1 MPRDY
6 KIHLED
12 ILEAIGKILSYTD
25 SISFKDFSSDS
36 KTIDAVIRNL
46 EIIGEAI
53 KKVPEDTRKL
63 KPEIEWKN
71 IAALRDI
78 LIHEYFGID
87 NEIVWDIIR
96 NKLPVLKDQISD
108 LLKDLL

>member
-6 KIHLED
+6 KVHLED
-12 ILEAIGKILSYTD
+12 ILEAIGKILEYTD
-25 SISFKDFSSDS
+25 SITFKEFSSDS

-46 EIIGEAI
+46 EIIGEAV

-78 LIHEYFGID
+78 LIHEYFGI
-87 NEIVWDIIR
+87 NSR
-96 NKLPVLKDQISD
+96 P
-108 LLKDLL
+108 

>member
-6 KIHLED
+6 KVHLED
-12 ILEAIGKILSYTD
+12 ILDAVGKILKYTD
-25 SISFKDFSSDS
+25 SISYKDFSSDS

-53 KKVPEDTRKL
+53 KKVPEETRKL

-71 IAALRDI
+71 IASLRDI
-78 LIHEYFGID
+78 LIHEYFGVD
-87 NEIVWDIIR
+87 NEIIWDIIR
-96 NKLPVLKDQISD
+96 NKLPILKHQISE
-108 LLKDLL
+108 LLKSLP

>member
-6 KIHLED
+6 KVHLED
-12 ILEAIGKILSYTD
+12 ILEAIGKILKYTE
-25 SISFKDFSSDS
+25 SLSFQSFSSDP

-46 EIIGEAI
+46 EIIGEAV

-63 KPEIEWKN
+63 NPEIEWKN

-96 NKLPVLKDQISD
+96 NKLPVLRDQIAA
-108 LLKDLL
+108 LLKNLP

>member
-6 KIHLED
+6 KVFLED
-12 ILEAIGKILSYTD
+12 ILDAVRKIQSYT
-25 SISFKDFSSDS
+25 SRISFTDFSKDT

-46 EIIGEAI
+46 EVIGEAI
-53 KKVPEDTRKL
+53 KKVPEDVRSKY
-63 KPEIEWKN
+63 PEIEWKK
-71 IAALRDI
+71 ISGLRDI

-96 NKLPVLKDQISD
+96 NKIPVFERDIES
-108 LLKDLL
+108 LLRD